1 MLHAVSLQ
9 LQRKP
14 PTLNDQNLEKSN
26 MSLPVPLKFKG
37 APGSPYTRKMLAL
50 LRYRHIPYELLI
62 GDQSTKSG
70 LPEAKVGLLPTFYL
84 PDTDGKL
91 EAVVDSTPLIRRFE
105 QEFSGR
111 ATIPP
116 DPVVSFINYL
126 LEDYGDE
133 WLTKAMFHY
142 RWYYDADIEMAGKI
156 LPRWRGLNTSAEEL
170 AQQQAYIANRQIT
183 RLYVVGSNDITAP
196 VIEDSYVRF
205 LVIFDQIIERQTF
218 LFGNRPSSA
227 DFAFYAQLTQLAK
240 FDPTPAKI
248 CLDKAPRV
256 YAWTD
261 VVDDLSGNPA
271 AEDGF
276 IDRDALQG
284 ILSDLLTE
292 VGRTYVPAL
301 LANAQAMMKG
311 DDQME
316 TTIDGRQWVQP
327 TFPYQVKC
335 LQWIRGM
342 FADLNEQ
349 DQSFVEKLLAGS
361 GCEPLVSSS

>member
-1 MLHAVSLQ
+1 MA
-9 LQRKP
+9 
-14 PTLNDQNLEKSN
+14 
-26 MSLPVPLKFKG
+26 LPVPLKLKG

-62 GDQSTKSG
+62 GDQSTAEN
-70 LPEAKVGLLPTFYL
+70 LPKAKVGLLPTFYL
-84 PDTDGKL
+84 PNNEGKL
-91 EAVVDSTPLIRRFE
+91 EAVVDSTPLIRCFE
-105 QEFSGR
+105 QDFAGR
-111 ATIPP
+111 ETIPS

-142 RWYYDADIEMAGKI
+142 RWHFDADIEKAGKI
-156 LPRWRGLNTSAEEL
+156 LPRWRGLNETSQNL
-170 AQQQAYIANRQIT
+170 DKLQAYVAERQIT

-205 LVIFDQIIERQTF
+205 LDIFDQIVEKQTF
-218 LFGNRPSSA
+218 IFGSRPSSA
-227 DFAFYAQLTQLAK
+227 DFAIYAQLTQLAK

-271 AEDGF
+271 DADGF
-276 IDRDALQG
+276 IGRDELG
-284 ILSDLLTE
+284 DVLGDLLTE

-301 LANAQAMMKG
+301 LANTQAMVKG
-311 DDQME
+311 EEQMD

-327 TFPYQVKC
+327 TFPYQAKC
-335 LQWIRGM
+335 LQWIRAM
-342 FADLNEQ
+342 FNELSEADQ
-349 DQSFVEKLLAGS
+349 AFVQALLSGT

>member
-1 MLHAVSLQ
+1 MA
-9 LQRKP
+9 
-14 PTLNDQNLEKSN
+14 
-26 MSLPVPLKFKG
+26 LPVPLKFKG

-62 GDQSTKSG
+62 GDQSTAEN
-70 LPEAKVGLLPTFYL
+70 LPKAKVGLLPTFYL
-84 PDTDGKL
+84 PNNEGKL

-105 QEFSGR
+105 QDFAGR
-111 ATIPP
+111 ETIPS

-142 RWYYDADIEMAGKI
+142 RWHFDADIEKAGKI
-156 LPRWRGLNTSAEEL
+156 LPRWRGLNESSQDL
-170 AQQQAYIANRQIT
+170 DKLQAYVAERQIT

-205 LVIFDQIIERQTF
+205 LEIFDQIVEKQTF
-218 LFGNRPSSA
+218 IFGSRPSSA
-227 DFAFYAQLTQLAK
+227 DFAIYAQLTQLAK

-271 AEDGF
+271 DADGF
-276 IDRDALQG
+276 IGRDELG
-284 ILSDLLTE
+284 DVLGDLLTE

-301 LANAQAMMKG
+301 LANAQAMVKG
-311 DDQME
+311 EEQME

-327 TFPYQVKC
+327 TFPYQAKC
-335 LQWIRGM
+335 LQWIRAM
-342 FADLNEQ
+342 FNELSEADQ
-349 DQSFVEKLLAGS
+349 AFVQALLSGT